1 MWKLS
6 LIALTMLA
14 AAGLLACGTESEKTP
29 PGDVSNV
36 DATLTGRRSSVAAPS
51 CSAQLEGGSGAMM
64 ASASSFSLL
73 KTATLGSGPGR
84 RRRYPLRS
92 SLRVLKCPS

>member
-6 LIALTMLA
+6 SIALTMLA
-14 AAGLLACGTESEKTP
+14 AAGVLACGTDSEKSP
-29 PGDVSNV
+29 DDVSNV